1 MTRTVRHW
9 HLTPWLF
16 ALLAVGGLVTV
27 VKHFAEFQQFVE
39 MARKAKPV
47 WLLVGFVL
55 QVATYF
61 GVAWSWRI
69 VLDSAGQPQPLRK
82 LVNVALSKLFADQAL
97 PGAGISGN
105 VLLIERLTALG
116 TARGKAMAA
125 LLISMIG
132 YYAAYAALALV
143 MLFTLWLHD
152 KASPLLVGIV
162 TMFLTVAIAIPSLA
176 LWLRHRGSQPLP
188 PQFDNVGPVRRL
200 LSIVG
205 EAPAELVRNRRLISQ
220 VTALNGL
227 VFLVDAATLAA
238 CLCALGQ
245 PFLPSTAFIALMSA
259 SIAMTLLPIP
269 LGLGSFEASC
279 VGMLTL
285 LGVRIEPAVTAT
297 LLLRGMILWLPLVLG
312 LVMIRSGHR
321 RSS

>member
-1 MTRTVRHW
+1 
-9 HLTPWLF
+9 
-16 ALLAVGGLVTV
+16 
-27 VKHFAEFQQFVE
+27 
-39 MARKAKPV
+39 
-47 WLLVGFVL
+47 
-55 QVATYF
+55 
-61 GVAWSWRI
+61 
-69 VLDSAGQPQPLRK
+69 
-82 LVNVALSKLFADQAL
+82 
-97 PGAGISGN
+97 
-105 VLLIERLTALG
+105 
-116 TARGKAMAA
+116 
-125 LLISMIG
+125 
-132 YYAAYAALALV
+132 
-143 MLFTLWLHD
+143 
-152 KASPLLVGIV
+152 
-162 TMFLTVAIAIPSLA
+162 
-176 LWLRHRGSQPLP
+176 
-188 PQFDNVGPVRRL
+188 
-200 LSIVG
+200 
-205 EAPAELVRNRRLISQ
+205 LISQ